1 MEAVPRLPMLS
12 FEMKISPVCPDF
24 AMPFKRFI
32 SKYYGEDGDI
42 YDREILELENLRNNA
57 CRASRDVTGC
67 SILKRYY
74 CQISSLFN
82 RFSTFDGD
90 ENSSSC
96 NSIGIQCVWADIYSG
111 QTTIGDLD
119 FELACILYNIGALHA
134 ELGAATDSRQ
144 TQDEMK
150 IACTHFQCAA
160 WAFQHLIDDRK
171 LFRTSDLCNDIL
183 QFFIQIM
190 LAQAQECIL
199 EKSMLDNRK
208 ASTVAKITVQ
218 VVDYYRCAMSML
230 QQGAMNTSATQ
241 SSIIEIVGGKLF
253 KRWKKFVEFKL
264 SYYDSICSLYM
275 ANALEDQQQM
285 GERIAWYESA
295 SEKIQL
301 ATLLAKQLDDHPGGV
316 SIINEAIAFVND
328 VIMVKLQN
336 SKKEND
342 FIYHAKV
349 PPIAALPQV
358 KGVSLV
364 KGIPFNVCDPEVSG
378 PDIFARLVPI
388 QAHELASIYSAKKDE
403 LLRNIRMKIEEKNQE
418 LVSFMSS
425 LLLDKE
431 QLRTP
436 KEDAIPDELIN
447 ICAELS
453 LNPESVEEVAK
464 ILTQLDQVS
473 NDTGKYIEESNEL
486 LNEENEKE
494 QKYQEKFGKRPSSM
508 IIMEL
513 SKELTKHEETHRKAI
528 ESNKSLWDNFD
539 QHKDDILIMMS
550 SSAMKIASILPS
562 NKNVNYDETIVDE
575 MERLFDKI
583 DEMKKQRTMFEEQL
597 TKQVNDDNIM
607 KLVLAHP
614 QNEMEKIFDIEI
626 QKYDKII
633 GLLEQNLS
641 AQQNILQAMT
651 NCNANY
657 ADTRKELLEIQ
668 RNRKTR
674 IASLLYTYQVFREL
688 QVNSNKGLEFYRKF
702 QSIVIRLN
710 ARIRGVIKV
719 QDEERQQQLLQRQA
733 AQQPA
738 TGLHMMTPSLPQPSS
753 AYNSSNNNIGA
764 NRLPSTGMDS
774 MISAGIPITGAKLKD
789 YLPFMKASNRTNLMQ
804 QPPPPTVSSTVIGGN
819 SSIVPPSPSPSP
831 LSRIT
836 FAPSAP
842 PPSSLT
848 PTPPTPIQSGTNLV
862 APNMIM
868 PPSSVVPPRT
878 ATGQTFG
885 GSIIGQ
891 QQQQQQQPIASQY
904 NGHLNNNLQIT
915 PGNNMAS
922 ISQYSSLPQPQHQQQ
937 QQQLPPPSYSQGFS
951 TQIHPY
957 CSGGGGG
964 GSLPVNS
971 SIPSNIQQQQPQ
983 YPNVS
988 GCGNIAGGLVNT
1000 TFNQNQ
1006 PISSI
1011 LPINNLHKYPQP
1023 PSSTATLSNP
1033 SMIPSSSATY
1043 NNYHHQYNNNSNSTS
1058 IPNSIATSVPIAGY
1072 NNTGYPQSSISAN
1085 TTANTGQLNS
1095 NETNYVNYP
1104 IKPIAGTNTGQITGH
1119 YPSQQQQLPYPAVP
1133 SPMMPSYP
1141 GAPSNTLTNV
1151 PQHQQQQP
1159 NYPGYPLGGYHGMPQ
1174 PQPQP
1179 QQQQQP
1185 QPQQPVITTDPAT
1198 NITAILEQESKRGWQ
1213 VLTPIPAAAPVI
1225 KNNNDNND
1233 GSKNNDKSSSCS
1245 SSTTSS
1251 SDRLPDILST
1261 MSLNGNGGNSDQQQP
1276 SSTMIKSEISILPT
1290 TPAITTTTTTTN
1302 GQTTDTIDNNINNN
1316 NNSNNNEPKDLLSQF
1331 DPLFT

>member
-1 MEAVPRLPMLS
+1 M
-12 FEMKISPVCPDF
+12 
-24 AMPFKRFI
+24 
-32 SKYYGEDGDI
+32 
-42 YDREILELENLRNNA
+42 
-57 CRASRDVTGC
+57 
-67 SILKRYY
+67 KRYY

-90 ENSSSC
+90 ENNSSSC

-473 NDTGKYIEESNEL
+473 NDTGKYIDESNEL

-583 DEMKKQRTMFEEQL
+583 DEMKKQ
-597 TKQVNDDNIM
+597 
-607 KLVLAHP
+607 
-614 QNEMEKIFDIEI
+614 
-626 QKYDKII
+626 
-633 GLLEQNLS
+633 
-641 AQQNILQAMT
+641 IL
-651 NCNANY
+651 
-657 ADTRKELLEIQ
+657 
-668 RNRKTR
+668 
-674 IASLLYTYQVFREL
+674 
-688 QVNSNKGLEFYRKF
+688 
-702 QSIVIRLN
+702 
-710 ARIRGVIKV
+710 
-719 QDEERQQQLLQRQA
+719 
-733 AQQPA
+733 
-738 TGLHMMTPSLPQPSS
+738 
-753 AYNSSNNNIGA
+753 
-764 NRLPSTGMDS
+764 
-774 MISAGIPITGAKLKD
+774 
-789 YLPFMKASNRTNLMQ
+789 
-804 QPPPPTVSSTVIGGN
+804 
-819 SSIVPPSPSPSP
+819 
-831 LSRIT
+831 
-836 FAPSAP
+836 
-842 PPSSLT
+842 
-848 PTPPTPIQSGTNLV
+848 
-862 APNMIM
+862 
-868 PPSSVVPPRT
+868 
-878 ATGQTFG
+878 
-885 GSIIGQ
+885 
-891 QQQQQQQPIASQY
+891 
-904 NGHLNNNLQIT
+904 
-915 PGNNMAS
+915 
-922 ISQYSSLPQPQHQQQ
+922 
-937 QQQLPPPSYSQGFS
+937 
-951 TQIHPY
+951 
-957 CSGGGGG
+957 
-964 GSLPVNS
+964 
-971 SIPSNIQQQQPQ
+971 
-983 YPNVS
+983 
-988 GCGNIAGGLVNT
+988 
-1000 TFNQNQ
+1000 
-1006 PISSI
+1006 
-1011 LPINNLHKYPQP
+1011 
-1023 PSSTATLSNP
+1023 
-1033 SMIPSSSATY
+1033 
-1043 NNYHHQYNNNSNSTS
+1043 
-1058 IPNSIATSVPIAGY
+1058 
-1072 NNTGYPQSSISAN
+1072 
-1085 TTANTGQLNS
+1085 
-1095 NETNYVNYP
+1095 
-1104 IKPIAGTNTGQITGH
+1104 
-1119 YPSQQQQLPYPAVP
+1119 
-1133 SPMMPSYP
+1133 
-1141 GAPSNTLTNV
+1141 
-1151 PQHQQQQP
+1151 
-1159 NYPGYPLGGYHGMPQ
+1159 
-1174 PQPQP
+1174 
-1179 QQQQQP
+1179 
-1185 QPQQPVITTDPAT
+1185 
-1198 NITAILEQESKRGWQ
+1198 
-1213 VLTPIPAAAPVI
+1213 
-1225 KNNNDNND
+1225 
-1233 GSKNNDKSSSCS
+1233 
-1245 SSTTSS
+1245 
-1251 SDRLPDILST
+1251 
-1261 MSLNGNGGNSDQQQP
+1261 
-1276 SSTMIKSEISILPT
+1276 
-1290 TPAITTTTTTTN
+1290 
-1302 GQTTDTIDNNINNN
+1302 
-1316 NNSNNNEPKDLLSQF
+1316 
-1331 DPLFT
+1331 